1 MLVGLHLGST
11 GRTDEAASWVGQVRD
26 LYEVY
31 EDGTPQC
38 TCAHRSP
45 RLTRGRQ
52 AHALEGTVRH
62 TGVQAAV

>member
-1 MLVGLHLGST
+1 MLVGVLLGST

-38 TCAHRSP
+38 TCVHRWP
-45 RLTRGRQ
+45 RLTCGRQ